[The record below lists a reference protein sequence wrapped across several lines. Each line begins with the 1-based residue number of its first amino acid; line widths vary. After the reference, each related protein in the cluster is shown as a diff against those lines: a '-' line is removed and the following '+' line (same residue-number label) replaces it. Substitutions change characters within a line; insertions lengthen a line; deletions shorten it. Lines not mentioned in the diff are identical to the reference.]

1 MQKMSDRRNVR
12 KMIREFIKK
21 LKGLMRNNPYD
32 LTLEQFLKL
41 ESKKSKYTNWERL

>member
-1 MQKMSDRRNVR
+1 MQRMRDRRNIR
-12 KMIREFIKK
+12 IMIREILKK